1 MTVGIGRRRK
11 EPPVESPLTTFR
23 RAQQPVAPVRVD
35 EPLGVDELLGD
46 AVRATGPA
54 QPTGW
59 HGQRAPAALPRV
71 FAPATDRVQIVG
83 LHGGAGVTTVT
94 RLLGEQHAND
104 AGGKVPMGGAPVV
117 LLVARTHSA
126 GLAAVRR
133 AGQAWAAHLLDDV
146 QLLGLVLVDDGP
158 RMSREQQRHVKAL
171 LAVLPCTWRLGWH
184 EPWRVVTDPVT
195 DELPARIRRTVTEIR
210 DRGISLMTPTSGQ
223 TKEKK

>member
-1 MTVGIGRRRK
+1 MTVGIGKRRK
-11 EPPVESPLTTFR
+11 DPPVESPLTTFR
-23 RAQQPVAPVRVD
+23 RAQEPVVPVRTE

-59 HGQRAPAALPRV
+59 HGPEAPQGLPRV
-71 FAPATDRVQIVG
+71 FAAATDHVQVVG
-83 LHGGAGVTTVT
+83 LHGGAGVSTVS
-94 RLLGEQHAND
+94 RLLGGQHATD
-104 AGGKVPMGGAPVV
+104 AGVKVPMGGRHVV
-117 LLVARTHSA
+117 LLVARTHAA

-146 QLLGLVLVDDGP
+146 ELLGLVLVDDGP
-158 RMSREQQRHVKAL
+158 RMSREQQRQVKGL
-171 LAVLPCTWRLGWH
+171 LAVFPATWRVGWH
-184 EPWRVVTDPVT
+184 EPWRVVTDPAT

-210 DRGISLMTPTSGQ
+210 DRGISRITPTSGL